1 MKKVITLIV
10 LAFAI
15 NLSAQSE
22 YEKGMTK
29 AFSLWS
35 TNNSAEAGQ
44 LFERISNAEK
54 DKWLPS
60 FYAATV
66 QILECFQIK
75 DENTL
80 KSKLTKAQEFLD
92 LATKNSPNNPEILIT
107 QALLNTAYIV
117 FDGQK
122 YGMSMSMKNTA
133 LYAKALKIAPNNP
146 RVIFSKAE
154 SDIGTAR
161 FFGQSTAPFCKD
173 VKRAISLSKEEK
185 ITIKFYPTFLLKRV
199 EEVLSKCEAK

>member
-1 MKKVITLIV
+1 MKKVITLIALV
-10 LAFAI
+10 LAV

-29 AFSLWS
+29 AFEFWS
-35 TNNSAEAGQ
+35 ANKSAEAGQ

-54 DKWLPS
+54 ENWLPP

-66 QILECFQIK
+66 QILESFQIK
-75 DENTL
+75 DENKL
-80 KSKLTKAQEFLD
+80 KSKLTKAQEFID
-92 LATKNSPNNPEILIT
+92 LATLNSPNNPEILIT

-154 SDIGTAR
+154 NDIGAAR

-173 VKRAISLSKEEK
+173 VKKAIALSKEEK
-185 ITIKFYPTFLLKRV
+185 MPVKFYPTFLQKRA
-199 EEVLSKCEAK
+199 EEVLKKCEKK